1 MMAILILVFT
11 ALSVVNND
19 EAWDELDDRYLIEI
33 SGFED
38 ATT

>member
-1 MMAILILVFT
+1 MMAILILVIT
-11 ALSVVNND
+11 ALSVVNDNR
-19 EAWDELDDRYLIEI
+19 AWDELDDMYLMEI